1 MFFKS
6 KKKTAENYGW
16 CGYTK
21 KGNVGMNISIDID
34 KVTVADGKVII
45 DVDPN
50 QKGWFDAILMAK
62 SGVKLSDLKPKD
74 EFKIGDEVFI
84 VLEHTDNGTR
94 VIAKEFAYRDV
105 KFGDNSDWKVSP
117 IRKTLN
123 NEYFKKIAAII
134 GEKNI
139 LSMDRDLTS
148 LDGLDDYGTCTD
160 KVSLLTAAEY
170 AKYHKILG
178 LKSHYPD
185 WWWLI
190 TPASTP
196 RNDYS
201 RRVCVVDSGGV
212 LDWNV
217 CDYSDGVRPFLNLE
231 SSISVLLNKD

>member
-6 KKKTAENYGW
+6 KKKKTDCSN
-16 CGYTK
+16 CNQQK
-21 KGNVGMNISIDID
+21 KGNVEMNISIDID

-50 QKGWFDAILMAK
+50 QKGWLDAILMAK
-62 SGVKLSDLKPKD
+62 NGVKLSDLKPKD

-84 VLEHTDNGTR
+84 VLEQTANGTR
-94 VIAKEFAYRDV
+94 VIAKEFAYCNV
-105 KFGDNSDWKVSP
+105 KFGDNSDWKVSL
-117 IRKTLN
+117 IRKTFN
-123 NEYFKKIAAII
+123 DEYFKKIAAII

-148 LDGLDDYGTCTD
+148 LDGLDDYGTCID
-160 KVSLLTAAEY
+160 RVSLLTADEY

-178 LKSHYPD
+178 LKSNYPN

-190 TPASTP
+190 TPKSTP
-196 RNDYS
+196 SNGFS
-201 RRVCVVDSGGV
+201 CSVCCVDSCSILRWG
-212 LDWNV
+212 D
-217 CDYSDGVRPFLNLE
+217 CDYAGGVRPFLNLE